1 VQVKNA
7 TRIDFPNIVAV
18 LGGAEYALAGKRD
31 VLVKVPGWS
40 PLVRLRRAALPLQI
54 HWTAFNLAD
63 AAAAEIRR
71 TGKVAS

>member
-1 VQVKNA
+1 MKNA
-7 TRIDFPNIVAV
+7 TRIQFPAIVPA

-31 VLVKVPGWS
+31 VLVKVPGWA
-40 PLVRLRRAALPLQI
+40 PLVRLRRAQLPLQI

-71 TGKVAS
+71 TGKVAT